1 MRITIGRL
9 RGRGLSIA
17 VGLWLLTSPVLGE
30 DLGAPEGDE
39 AVENTEVSPVV
50 VKDPVTT
57 IEAFND
63 AIRQAIQTPEDA
75 GFAVRHE
82 IMKKAVSEAF
92 DMPVMARRTINRMTW
107 KGLRKE
113 QTTTYIDTL
122 QTYQAAILAD
132 RFKPG
137 AKVDFAID
145 EVVDGRRK
153 TKLVKTRIVRTD
165 DEDVGLNYLM
175 IEREDRW
182 RVVDVFLNSTISEV
196 AMRRSEYSAIV
207 SEQGFDALIE
217 ALNGQIAELM
227 GEGAEAVPA
236 QEDVSVNEDAPNPTP
251 EG

>member
-1 MRITIGRL
+1 MQRL
-9 RGRGLSIA
+9 RGGGLGA
-17 VGLWLLTSPVLGE
+17 FVGLLILCDPVWAQE
-30 DLGAPEGDE
+30 SVSEKATEP
-39 AVENTEVSPVV
+39 VENVGELVAQ

-63 AIRQAIQTPEDA
+63 AIRQAIQTSEDA

-82 IMKKAVSEAF
+82 IMKKAVSETF
-92 DMPVMARRTINRMTW
+92 DMPVMARRTINRQTW
-107 KGLRKE
+107 KGLSKE
-113 QTTTYIDTL
+113 QKETYIETL

-145 EVVDGRRK
+145 EVVDGRRR
-153 TKLVKTRIVRTD
+153 TKLVKTRIVRAD

-175 IEREDRW
+175 IEREDKW
-182 RVVDVFLNSTISEV
+182 RVVDIFLNSTISEV
-196 AMRRSEYSAIV
+196 AMRRSEYTAIV
-207 SEQGFDALIE
+207 SEQGFDALVE
-217 ALNGQIAELM
+217 ALNGQIAELT

-236 QEDVSVNEDAPNPTP
+236 QEDVSVNEDAPNPIP